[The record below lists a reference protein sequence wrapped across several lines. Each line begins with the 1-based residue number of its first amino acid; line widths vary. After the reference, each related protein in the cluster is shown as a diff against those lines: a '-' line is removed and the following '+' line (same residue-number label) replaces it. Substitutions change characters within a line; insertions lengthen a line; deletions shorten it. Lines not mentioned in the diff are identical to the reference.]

1 MTVQDDFVA
10 AARTWIDVPWRHL
23 GRDRARGVDCVGL
36 LIKAAHQIGVA
47 TDFDDRDYGR
57 RPVPSEFLR
66 RLRGRLVQIQKREMG
81 HGDIGVFREP
91 RHPCHVGIVDVDE
104 QGRRWIIH
112 AYAPYRKVVRDP
124 LTGERLDRLLM
135 AFRLP

>member
-1 MTVQDDFVA
+1 MTVQDELVA
-10 AARTWIDVPWRHL
+10 AARTWLDVRWRHL

-36 LIKAAHQIGVA
+36 VIRCAHQIGV
-47 TDFDDRDYGR
+47 TDFDTRNYGR
-57 RPVPSEFLR
+57 RPVPTDFLR
-66 RLRGRLVQIQKREMG
+66 EMRGQLVQIQKRDMG

-104 QGRRWIIH
+104 SGQRWIIH
-112 AYAPYRKVVRDP
+112 AYAPHRKVTRDP